1 MPEAGPAKTKATMSP
16 EANEGVRGVTIQLTA
31 EIRDLLKERAQ
42 LEGLSLE
49 VLVRRLVET
58 SALADSSGASKLPLK
73 SAWGILKDL
82 GPAPSEEDI
91 KRNRAE
97 MFQHVG
103 DDVE

>member
-1 MPEAGPAKTKATMSP
+1 MSP

-49 VLVRRLVET
+49 VLVRRLVEK
-58 SALADSSGASKLPLK
+58 SVLADASGTSKLPLK

-82 GPAPSEEDI
+82 GPAPSEEDL

-97 MFQHVG
+97 MFRNIG
-103 DDVE
+103 DGVE